1 MHDSSQFSGETFL
14 KLAKYRMPFGKY
26 ANRLLLEIP
35 EEYFI
40 WFSNKG
46 FPEGELG
53 QFMSMMLE
61 IKANG
66 LEYLFDPL
74 KKTKRVATGDG
85 PR

>member
-1 MHDSSQFSGETFL
+1 L
-14 KLAKYRMPFGKY
+14 
-26 ANRLLLEIP
+26 
-35 EEYFI
+35 
-40 WFSNKG
+40 FSNKG